1 MLNNKKSFFSI
12 LKGSIIA
19 IVITLISMFVVS
31 VIFTLTNISEAFIP
45 QIIIAV
51 TSISILIGSII
62 ASINIGKMGILNGAL
77 VGFIYLF
84 TIYLLSS
91 IIVCGFSFN
100 IKSLIMIGISLVL
113 GIFGGI
119 IGVNISKK

>member
-100 IKSLIMIGISLVL
+100 IKSLIMIGISFVL

>member
-1 MLNNKKSFFSI
+1 MLNNKKSFLSI

-19 IVITLISMFVVS
+19 IIITLVSMFIVS

-45 QIIIAV
+45 QIVIAV

-62 ASINIGKMGILNGAL
+62 SSINIGKMGILNGAL

-100 IKSLIMIGISLVL
+100 IKSLIMIGILLVL
-113 GIFGGI
+113 GIIGGI

>member
-1 MLNNKKSFFSI
+1 MLNNKKSFLSI

-19 IVITLISMFVVS
+19 IAITLFSMFIVS

-100 IKSLIMIGISLVL
+100 VKSLIMIVISIVL
-113 GIFGGI
+113 GIIGGI
-119 IGVNISKK
+119 IGVNFSKK

>member
-51 TSISILIGSII
+51 TSISILIGSIL

-77 VGFIYLF
+77 VGFIYIF

-113 GIFGGI
+113 GILGGI

>member
-1 MLNNKKSFFSI
+1 MLNNKKSFLSI

-19 IVITLISMFVVS
+19 IAITLFSMFIVS

-62 ASINIGKMGILNGAL
+62 SSINIGKMGILNGAL
-77 VGFIYLF
+77 VGFIYIF

>member
-51 TSISILIGSII
+51 TSISILIGSIL

-77 VGFIYLF
+77 VGFIYIF

-100 IKSLIMIGISLVL
+100 IKSLIMIGISFVL

>member
-1 MLNNKKSFFSI
+1 MLNNKKSFLSI

-19 IVITLISMFVVS
+19 IAITLFSMFIVS

-45 QIIIAV
+45 QIVIAV

-62 ASINIGKMGILNGAL
+62 SSINIGKMGILNGAL

-100 IKSLIMIGISLVL
+100 IKSLIMIGILLVL
-113 GIFGGI
+113 GIIGGI

>member
-1 MLNNKKSFFSI
+1 MLSNKKSLLSI
-12 LKGSIIA
+12 LKGSLIA
-19 IVITLISMFVVS
+19 IIITLISMFIAS
-31 VIFTLTNISEAFIP
+31 VIFTFTNISEAYIP

-62 ASINIGKMGILNGAL
+62 SSVNIGKMGIINGAL

-84 TIYLLSS
+84 TIYFLSS

-100 IKSLIMIGISLVL
+100 TKSLIMIGISLVI
-113 GIFGGI
+113 GIIGGI
-119 IGVNISKK
+119 IGVNFSKK

>member
-51 TSISILIGSII
+51 TSISILIGSIL

-77 VGFIYLF
+77 VGFIYIF